1 MGRQTSMDGY
11 GEHIVTI
18 MEDSAGNKFGCLTTS
33 GWKLNDSNGFGGT
46 GESFVFSFW
55 PDGFR
60 VGTSTQCNSFFQAMQ
75 MDGITIGGGGQGA
88 HLTLCKD
95 LKDGTSAGSAT
106 YNTGAIAPS
115 RFQVF
120 KMEAWGFISRRFT
133 SSFLQGK
140 MDYDFLFKKSN
151 VI

>member
-1 MGRQTSMDGY
+1 MIRMGIS
-11 GEHIVTI
+11 
-18 MEDSAGNKFGCLTTS
+18 SACSLLISLMLPGSFS
-33 GWKLNDSNGFGGT
+33 GT

-60 VGTSTQCNSFFQAMQ
+60 VGTSTQVFAAASFVQDPIILVQCNSFFQAMQ
-75 MDGITIGGGGQGA
+75 VDGITIGGGGQGA

-95 LKDGTSAGSAT
+95 LKDGTSADSAT
-106 YNTGAIAPS
+106 YSTGAIAPS
-115 RFQVF
+115 RFRVF
-120 KMEAWGFISRRFT
+120 KMEAWGFVSRRFT

-151 VI
+151 VTEGV